1 MHYSELSQDAAKPP
15 FTLASQAKGR
25 CDTHSMA
32 SLFRSE
38 VLNQK
43 KDRLSGEVSIAV
55 PMPWQVIGYLI
66 FGAVIVAL
74 IFLSLASYSRVETVT
89 GTVVPDRGVA
99 SIVPTRAGTI
109 TEVMVDDGERVEAG
123 ATLVAIRAEEDAA
136 SGLSAAA
143 LTQQAIAQQ
152 DSSLQAQLIASQRSA
167 DAQRSQIAVQAAG
180 LRTEIDQLRSQIA
193 LQENLVASAQQNLD
207 QAKSVAERGFISQV
221 DLQRRE
227 DTLFSRQ
234 QQLAQLQ
241 QSLTSRRATLAE
253 ISTTA
258 ANIQAQA
265 QSQAAGIAASR
276 AQVAQQAAGNEGQR
290 SYALS
295 APITGNV
302 TALTMRAGQRVGPQ
316 NQIMAIVPEG
326 STLRAE
332 LNVPSQ
338 AIGFVKVGQEVR
350 LAIDAFPYQRFGT
363 VTGTVRTVASSA
375 LTQQGPNGS
384 VISVYPVVV
393 ELQDTEIS
401 AFGRMEALV
410 PGMTLTA
417 RIVTENQS
425 LIEWLFEPLFA
436 VQKR

>member
-1 MHYSELSQDAAKPP
+1 MTA
-15 FTLASQAKGR
+15 
-25 CDTHSMA
+25 
-32 SLFRSE
+32 LFRSE

-66 FGAVIVAL
+66 FGSVVVAL

-89 GTVVPDRGVA
+89 GVVVPDRGVA
-99 SIVPTRAGTI
+99 SIIPTRGGTI
-109 TEVMVDDGERVEAG
+109 SEIMVEDGDRVEAG
-123 ATLVAIRAEEDAA
+123 TTLAAIRAEEDSA

-143 LTQQAIAQQ
+143 MTEQAIAQQ
-152 DSSLQAQLIASQRSA
+152 DASLAAQLAASQRSA
-167 DAQRSQIAVQAAG
+167 AAQRSQIAVQVAG
-180 LRTEIDQLRSQIA
+180 LRSEIDQLRSQIT
-193 LQENLVASAQQNLD
+193 LQENLVESAQANLD
-207 QAKSVAERGFISQV
+207 QAQSVAERGFISQV
-221 DLQRRE
+221 DLQRRQDE
-227 DTLFSRQ
+227 LFSRQ

-253 ISTTA
+253 ISTSS
-258 ANIQAQA
+258 ANIAAQA
-265 QSQAAGIAASR
+265 ESQAASIAASR
-276 AQVAQQAAGNEGQR
+276 AQVAQQAAGNEGAR
-290 SYALS
+290 SYALT
-295 APITGNV
+295 APITGTV
-302 TALTMRAGQRVGPQ
+302 TALTMRSGQRVNPQ
-316 NQIMAIVPEG
+316 SQLMAIVPEG
-326 STLRAE
+326 ATLRAE

-338 AIGFVKVGQEVR
+338 AIGFVKEGQEVR

-363 VTGTVRTVASSA
+363 VIGKVRTVATSA
-375 LTQQGPNGS
+375 LGQQVGNGA

-393 ELQDTEIS
+393 ELEETQVT
-401 AFGRMEALV
+401 AFGREEMLV